1 MSLEWDTT
9 FPAMFI
15 GCGIKRAMSATVA
28 ITVYKGTKPSAE
40 TITNNWSNYK
50 TDSVDILNHYTGG
63 VWTQQP
69 FNGNLLG
76 LSTLPP
82 SKNALGSGSAT
93 WAIIWMTD
101 VTDAACAATT
111 IPNTSFIVVDCS
123 DIGGSGVIRFSD
135 INFTTGVSKA
145 ISEATIET
153 I

>member
-9 FPAMFI
+9 FPAMFLAQ
-15 GCGIKRAMSATVA
+15 GIRAAMSATVA
-28 ITVYKGTKPSAE
+28 ITVYKGIKPSAE
-40 TITNNWSNYK
+40 TIDNNWSNYK
-50 TDSVDILNHYTGG
+50 TDSVDILIHYTGS

-69 FNGNLLG
+69 VRGSLLG

-82 SKNALGSGSAT
+82 SKNALGSGNAT

-101 VTDAACAATT
+101 VTDAACAAIT

-123 DIGGSGVIRFSD
+123 DIGGGGVIRFSD

>member
-40 TITNNWSNYK
+40 TITNNWPNYK
-50 TDSVDILNHYTGG
+50 TGSADILIHYTGSE
-63 VWTQQP
+63 WTQQP
-69 FNGNLLG
+69 VSGSLLG
-76 LSTLPP
+76 LSTIPP
-82 SKNALGSGSAT
+82 SKSALGSGNAT

-111 IPNTSFIVVDCS
+111 LPNTSFIVVDCS
-123 DIGGSGVIRFSD
+123 VIGGSGVIRFSD
-135 INFTTGVSKA
+135 IVFTTGVTKA
-145 ISEATIET
+145 ISEATIESN
-153 I
+153 

>member
-15 GCGIKRAMSATVA
+15 NCGIKMAMSSTVA
-28 ITVYKGTKPSAE
+28 ITIYKGIKPSAE
-40 TITNNWSNYK
+40 TIANNWSNYK
-50 TDSVDILNHYTGG
+50 TGTADFLVHYTGG
-63 VWTQQP
+63 VWSQQP
-69 FNGNLLG
+69 SQGSLLD
-76 LSTLPP
+76 LSTIPP
-82 SKNALGSGSAT
+82 SKNASGSGDAS

-101 VTDAACAATT
+101 VNDAACASAS

-123 DIGGSGVIRFSD
+123 VIGGSGVIRFSD

>member
-9 FPAMFI
+9 FPAMFLWQ
-15 GCGIKRAMSATVA
+15 GIRVAMSSTVA

-40 TITNNWSNYK
+40 TIANNWSNYK
-50 TDSVDILNHYTGG
+50 TGSVDILIHYTGS

-69 FNGNLLG
+69 VTGSLLG

-82 SKNALGSGSAT
+82 SKNALGSGNAT

-101 VTDAACAATT
+101 VTDAACAAIT

-123 DIGGSGVIRFSD
+123 DIGGGGVIRFSD
-135 INFTTGVSKA
+135 ITFTTGISKV
-145 ISEATIET
+145 ISEATIESN
-153 I
+153 

>member
-9 FPAMFI
+9 FPAMFLAQ
-15 GCGIKRAMSATVA
+15 GIRVAMSSTVA
-28 ITVYKGTKPSAE
+28 ITIYKGTKPSAE
-40 TITNNWSNYK
+40 TIANNWSNYK
-50 TDSVDILNHYTGG
+50 TGSSDILIHYTGSA
-63 VWTQQP
+63 WTQQP
-69 FNGNLLG
+69 VSGSLLG
-76 LSTLPP
+76 LSTIPP
-82 SKNALGSGSAT
+82 SKNALGSGDAT